1 MGGEGTKEANLPQKN
16 HWLLWHFSALPPSVA
31 KRRSSPDQILML
43 KLIHGM
49 DTMDIVD
56 TTDHTDT
63 DTGMEKDLL
72 MLNQLPMLHQ
82 LLMLMPVPML
92 MLGMD
97 TMATTLMLIMDTTDR
112 TDTGDTMARGLLM
125 LNQLRLQNLDQMLMP
140 VLTHGMD
147 TMDIM
152 DTTDLMDTDTG
163 MERDLLMLSL
173 LPLLMLMLGMDTMAT
188 DLMDTTDHMDT
199 DTGTERDLPML
210 SQLLMLMLGMDTTAI
225 IHMLIM
231 VTTDHTDIGDTGE
244 RSKHK
249 LTDNETIFLQKIN
262 FLGST

>member
-1 MGGEGTKEANLPQKN
+1 
-16 HWLLWHFSALPPSVA
+16 
-31 KRRSSPDQILML
+31 
-43 KLIHGM
+43 
-49 DTMDIVD
+49 
-56 TTDHTDT
+56 
-63 DTGMEKDLL
+63 
-72 MLNQLPMLHQ
+72 MLHQ

-92 MLGMD
+92 MLGTD
-97 TMATTLMLIMDTTDR
+97 TMATTHMLIMDTTDR

-125 LNQLRLQNLDQMLMP
+125 LNQLRSQNLAQMLMP

-152 DTTDLMDTDTG
+152 DTTDHTDTDTG

-173 LPLLMLMLGMDTMAT
+173 LPLLM
-188 DLMDTTDHMDT
+188 
-199 DTGTERDLPML
+199 PMPV
-210 SQLLMLMLGMDTTAI
+210 LMLMLGMDTTAI

>member
-72 MLNQLPMLHQ
+72 MLNQLPML
-82 LLMLMPVPML
+82 
-92 MLGMD
+92 
-97 TMATTLMLIMDTTDR
+97 
-112 TDTGDTMARGLLM
+112 
-125 LNQLRLQNLDQMLMP
+125 DQMLMP

-147 TMDIM
+147 TMDIT

-173 LPLLMLMLGMDTMAT
+173 LPLLMPMPVLMLMLGMGTMAT
-188 DLMDTTDHMDT
+188 DL
-199 DTGTERDLPML
+199 
-210 SQLLMLMLGMDTTAI
+210 MDTTAI

>member
-31 KRRSSPDQILML
+31 KSRASPAQILML
-43 KLIHGM
+43 
-49 DTMDIVD
+49 
-56 TTDHTDT
+56 
-63 DTGMEKDLL
+63 
-72 MLNQLPMLHQ
+72 
-82 LLMLMPVPML
+82 MLMH
-92 MLGMD
+92 GTD
-97 TMATTLMLIMDTTDR
+97 TMATTHMLIMDTTGH

-125 LNQLRLQNLDQMLMP
+125 LNQLRSQNLAQMLMP

-147 TMDIM
+147 TMDIT
-152 DTTDLMDTDTG
+152 DTTDHTDTDTG

-173 LPLLMLMLGMDTMAT
+173 LPLLMPMPVLILMLGMDTMAT

-210 SQLLMLMLGMDTTAI
+210 SQLLMLMLAL
-225 IHMLIM
+225 MLMLGM

-262 FLGST
+262 FL

>member
-1 MGGEGTKEANLPQKN
+1 
-16 HWLLWHFSALPPSVA
+16 
-31 KRRSSPDQILML
+31 
-43 KLIHGM
+43 
-49 DTMDIVD
+49 
-56 TTDHTDT
+56 
-63 DTGMEKDLL
+63 
-72 MLNQLPMLHQ
+72 
-82 LLMLMPVPML
+82 
-92 MLGMD
+92 
-97 TMATTLMLIMDTTDR
+97 
-112 TDTGDTMARGLLM
+112 
-125 LNQLRLQNLDQMLMP
+125 MLMP

-147 TMDIM
+147 TMDIT
-152 DTTDLMDTDTG
+152 DTTDHTDTDTG

-173 LPLLMLMLGMDTMAT
+173 LPLLMLMPVLMLMLGMDTMAT

>member
-1 MGGEGTKEANLPQKN
+1 
-16 HWLLWHFSALPPSVA
+16 
-31 KRRSSPDQILML
+31 
-43 KLIHGM
+43 
-49 DTMDIVD
+49 MDIVD

-92 MLGMD
+92 MLGTD
-97 TMATTLMLIMDTTDR
+97 TMATTHMLIMDTTDH

-125 LNQLRLQNLDQMLMP
+125 LNQLRSQNLAQMLMP

-147 TMDIM
+147 TMDIT
-152 DTTDLMDTDTG
+152 DTTDHTDTDTG

-173 LPLLMLMLGMDTMAT
+173 LPLLMLM
-188 DLMDTTDHMDT
+188 
-199 DTGTERDLPML
+199 PV
-210 SQLLMLMLGMDTTAI
+210 LMLMLGMDTTAI

-231 VTTDHTDIGDTGE
+231 VTTDHMDIGDTGE

-249 LTDNETIFLQKIN
+249 LTDNETIFFYKKLT
-262 FLGST
+262 S

>member
-1 MGGEGTKEANLPQKN
+1 M
-16 HWLLWHFSALPPSVA
+16 
-31 KRRSSPDQILML
+31 
-43 KLIHGM
+43 
-49 DTMDIVD
+49 
-56 TTDHTDT
+56 DT

-72 MLNQLPMLHQ
+72 MLNQQPMLHQ

-92 MLGMD
+92 MLGTD
-97 TMATTLMLIMDTTDR
+97 TMATTHMLIMDTTDH

-125 LNQLRLQNLDQMLMP
+125 LNQLRSQNLAQMLMP

-147 TMDIM
+147 TMDI
-152 DTTDLMDTDTG
+152 T
-163 MERDLLMLSL
+163 
-173 LPLLMLMLGMDTMAT
+173 
-188 DLMDTTDHMDT
+188 DTTDHTDT

-210 SQLLMLMLGMDTTAI
+210 SQLLMLMLALMLMLGMDTTAI

>member
-1 MGGEGTKEANLPQKN
+1 
-16 HWLLWHFSALPPSVA
+16 
-31 KRRSSPDQILML
+31 
-43 KLIHGM
+43 
-49 DTMDIVD
+49 
-56 TTDHTDT
+56 
-63 DTGMEKDLL
+63 
-72 MLNQLPMLHQ
+72 
-82 LLMLMPVPML
+82 
-92 MLGMD
+92 
-97 TMATTLMLIMDTTDR
+97 
-112 TDTGDTMARGLLM
+112 MARGLLM
-125 LNQLRLQNLDQMLMP
+125 LNQLRSQNLAQMLMP

-147 TMDIM
+147 TMDIT
-152 DTTDLMDTDTG
+152 DTTDHTDTDTG

-173 LPLLMLMLGMDTMAT
+173 LPLLMPMPVLMLMLGMDTMAT

-210 SQLLMLMLGMDTTAI
+210 SQLLMLSMDTTAI

>member
-1 MGGEGTKEANLPQKN
+1 
-16 HWLLWHFSALPPSVA
+16 
-31 KRRSSPDQILML
+31 
-43 KLIHGM
+43 
-49 DTMDIVD
+49 
-56 TTDHTDT
+56 
-63 DTGMEKDLL
+63 
-72 MLNQLPMLHQ
+72 MLHQ
-82 LLMLMPVPML
+82 LLMPVPML
-92 MLGMD
+92 MLGTD
-97 TMATTLMLIMDTTDR
+97 TMATTHMLIMDTTDH

-125 LNQLRLQNLDQMLMP
+125 LNQLRSQNLAQMLMP

-147 TMDIM
+147 TMDIT
-152 DTTDLMDTDTG
+152 DTTDHMDTDTG

-173 LPLLMLMLGMDTMAT
+173 LPLLMLGMDTMAT

-210 SQLLMLMLGMDTTAI
+210 SQLLMLMLALMLMLGMDTTAI

>member
-1 MGGEGTKEANLPQKN
+1 
-16 HWLLWHFSALPPSVA
+16 
-31 KRRSSPDQILML
+31 
-43 KLIHGM
+43 
-49 DTMDIVD
+49 
-56 TTDHTDT
+56 
-63 DTGMEKDLL
+63 MEKDLL

-92 MLGMD
+92 MLGTD
-97 TMATTLMLIMDTTDR
+97 TMATTHMLIMDTTDH

-125 LNQLRLQNLDQMLMP
+125 LNQLRSQNLAQMLMP

-147 TMDIM
+147 TMDIT
-152 DTTDLMDTDTG
+152 DTTDHTDTDTG
-163 MERDLLMLSL
+163 MEREL
-173 LPLLMLMLGMDTMAT
+173 LMLGMDTMAT

-199 DTGTERDLPML
+199 DTGMERDLPML
-210 SQLLMLMLGMDTTAI
+210 SQLLMLMLALMLMLGMDTTAI

>member
-1 MGGEGTKEANLPQKN
+1 
-16 HWLLWHFSALPPSVA
+16 
-31 KRRSSPDQILML
+31 
-43 KLIHGM
+43 
-49 DTMDIVD
+49 
-56 TTDHTDT
+56 
-63 DTGMEKDLL
+63 
-72 MLNQLPMLHQ
+72 
-82 LLMLMPVPML
+82 MLMPVPML
-92 MLGMD
+92 MLGTD
-97 TMATTLMLIMDTTDR
+97 TMATTHMLIMDTTDH

-125 LNQLRLQNLDQMLMP
+125 LNQLRSQNLAQMLMP
-140 VLTHGMD
+140 VLTH
-147 TMDIM
+147 
-152 DTTDLMDTDTG
+152 
-163 MERDLLMLSL
+163 
-173 LPLLMLMLGMDTMAT
+173 GMDTMAT

-210 SQLLMLMLGMDTTAI
+210 SQMLMLGMDTTAI

>member
-1 MGGEGTKEANLPQKN
+1 
-16 HWLLWHFSALPPSVA
+16 
-31 KRRSSPDQILML
+31 
-43 KLIHGM
+43 
-49 DTMDIVD
+49 
-56 TTDHTDT
+56 
-63 DTGMEKDLL
+63 MEKDLL
-72 MLNQLPMLHQ
+72 MLNQLPILHQ
-82 LLMLMPVPML
+82 LLMLMPVPMM
-92 MLGMD
+92 MLGTD
-97 TMATTLMLIMDTTDR
+97 HMATTNMLIMDTTDH

-125 LNQLRLQNLDQMLMP
+125 LNQLRSQNLAQMLMP

-147 TMDIM
+147 TMDIT
-152 DTTDLMDTDTG
+152 DTTDHTDTDTG

-173 LPLLMLMLGMDTMAT
+173 LPLLMPMPVLMLMLGMDTMAT

-210 SQLLMLMLGMDTTAI
+210 SQLLMLMLALMLMLGMDSTAI

-249 LTDNETIFLQKIN
+249 LTDMKQFFYKKLT
-262 FLGST
+262 S

>member
-1 MGGEGTKEANLPQKN
+1 
-16 HWLLWHFSALPPSVA
+16 
-31 KRRSSPDQILML
+31 
-43 KLIHGM
+43 
-49 DTMDIVD
+49 
-56 TTDHTDT
+56 
-63 DTGMEKDLL
+63 
-72 MLNQLPMLHQ
+72 
-82 LLMLMPVPML
+82 MLMPVPML
-92 MLGMD
+92 MLGTD
-97 TMATTLMLIMDTTDR
+97 TMATTHMLIMDTTDH

-125 LNQLRLQNLDQMLMP
+125 LNQLRSQNLAQMLMP
-140 VLTHGMD
+140 VLTH
-147 TMDIM
+147 
-152 DTTDLMDTDTG
+152 
-163 MERDLLMLSL
+163 
-173 LPLLMLMLGMDTMAT
+173 GMDTMAT

>member
-1 MGGEGTKEANLPQKN
+1 
-16 HWLLWHFSALPPSVA
+16 
-31 KRRSSPDQILML
+31 
-43 KLIHGM
+43 
-49 DTMDIVD
+49 
-56 TTDHTDT
+56 
-63 DTGMEKDLL
+63 

-82 LLMLMPVPML
+82 LLMPVPML
-92 MLGMD
+92 MLGTD
-97 TMATTLMLIMDTTDR
+97 TMATTHMLIMDTTDH

-125 LNQLRLQNLDQMLMP
+125 LNQLRSQNLAQMLMP

-147 TMDIM
+147 TMDIT
-152 DTTDLMDTDTG
+152 DTTDHTDTDTG

-173 LPLLMLMLGMDTMAT
+173 LPLLMPMPVLMLMLGMDTMAT

-210 SQLLMLMLGMDTTAI
+210 SQLLMLGMDTTAI

>member
-1 MGGEGTKEANLPQKN
+1 
-16 HWLLWHFSALPPSVA
+16 
-31 KRRSSPDQILML
+31 
-43 KLIHGM
+43 
-49 DTMDIVD
+49 MDIGD

-97 TMATTLMLIMDTTDR
+97 TMATTHMLIMDTTDH

-125 LNQLRLQNLDQMLMP
+125 LNQLRSQNLAQMLMP

-147 TMDIM
+147 TMDL
-152 DTTDLMDTDTG
+152 TDTDTG

-173 LPLLMLMLGMDTMAT
+173 LPLLMPMPVLMLMLGMDTMAT

-199 DTGTERDLPML
+199 DTGMERDLPML
-210 SQLLMLMLGMDTTAI
+210 SQLLMLMLALMLMLGMDTTAI

-249 LTDNETIFLQKIN
+249 STNNETIFLQEIN
-262 FLGST
+262 FLDST